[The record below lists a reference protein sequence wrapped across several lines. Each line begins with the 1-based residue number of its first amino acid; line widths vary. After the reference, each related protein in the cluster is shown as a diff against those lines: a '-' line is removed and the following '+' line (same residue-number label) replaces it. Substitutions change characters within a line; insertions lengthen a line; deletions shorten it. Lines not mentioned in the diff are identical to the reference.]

1 MANINNEQVLSF
13 DGFVVTVGDL
23 PDNSVAALLAL
34 GFSTKIKNAVAGVKA
49 GVLGTSKDEKA
60 RWSDEELAEMAGE
73 LGLTEFGRDDAT
85 ANAIVAHIKA
95 EMFESIKSGIE
106 RAGRTAR
113 PRLSPEDKLRREI
126 AIEKLEAFFESK
138 NAKLPRRSNKDE
150 REAFETLLAN
160 ALAKPGF
167 AKDVENEFKARIKA
181 RKATSLDD
189 AEMADLLG

>member
-13 DGFVVTVGDL
+13 DGFTVTVGDL

-60 RWSDEELAEMAGE
+60 RWSDEEIAEMAGE
-73 LGLTEFGRDDAT
+73 IGLSEFGRDDAT
-85 ANAIVAHIKA
+85 ANAIAAHLKA

-106 RAGRTAR
+106 RATRTGR

-126 AIEKLEAFFESK
+126 AIEQLEAVFEK
-138 NAKLPRRSNKDE
+138 ANAKLPRRSNKDE
-150 REAFETLLAN
+150 REAFETLLAK

-167 AKDVENEFKARIKA
+167 AKDVEAEFKARMKA

-189 AEMADLLG
+189 AELADLLG